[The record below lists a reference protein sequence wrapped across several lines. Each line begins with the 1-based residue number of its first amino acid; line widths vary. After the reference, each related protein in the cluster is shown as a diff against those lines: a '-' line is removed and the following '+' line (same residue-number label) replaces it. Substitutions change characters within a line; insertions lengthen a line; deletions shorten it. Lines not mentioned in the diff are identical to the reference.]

1 MRKVVLFIAMSLDG
15 YIADEHGRV
24 DWLEGQNPDEK
35 TPDTYAEFIKDVDT
49 VIMGWN
55 TYDQVVTELSPDE
68 WVYHGMMSYVVTH
81 RELPS
86 TEEIVFTKKS
96 PCGIVKELR
105 QKEGKKIWICGG
117 ANVIQQLVKADLI
130 DAYYISVIPTIL
142 GNGIRL
148 FGADSK
154 ERKLQLVHT
163 QFYNGI
169 TDLVY
174 VRRTV

>member
-15 YIADEHGRV
+15 YIADEHGSV

-130 DAYYISVIPTIL
+130 LYFCHT
-142 GNGIRL
+142 NN
-148 FGADSK
+148 F
-154 ERKLQLVHT
+154 RKWDPSLWNRFKGTEVTAGSYPVL
-163 QFYNGI
+163 
-169 TDLVY
+169 
-174 VRRTV
+174 